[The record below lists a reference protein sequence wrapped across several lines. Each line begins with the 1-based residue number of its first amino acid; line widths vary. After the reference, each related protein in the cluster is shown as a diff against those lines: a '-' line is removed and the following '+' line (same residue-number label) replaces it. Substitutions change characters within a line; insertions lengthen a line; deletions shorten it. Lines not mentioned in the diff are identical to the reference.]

1 MKVIGI
7 TGGIGAGKTAV
18 LSYMEKNYNCRIL
31 LADEAAH
38 QVKEPGETCY
48 FRLVELLGKEILDEE
63 GRINRQRMA
72 EKILRISEI
81 QKEGKRTIKSDG

>member
-31 LADEAAH
+31 D
-38 QVKEPGETCY
+38 
-48 FRLVELLGKEILDEE
+48 R
-63 GRINRQRMA
+63 
-72 EKILRISEI
+72 
-81 QKEGKRTIKSDG
+81 KSVV

>member
-38 QVKEPGETCY
+38 QVKEPGPVISGWWNFWEKRY
-48 FRLVELLGKEILDEE
+48 WMR
-63 GRINRQRMA
+63 RA
-72 EKILRISEI
+72 ESTDR
-81 QKEGKRTIKSDG
+81 GWRKRFSHLPVCSPG